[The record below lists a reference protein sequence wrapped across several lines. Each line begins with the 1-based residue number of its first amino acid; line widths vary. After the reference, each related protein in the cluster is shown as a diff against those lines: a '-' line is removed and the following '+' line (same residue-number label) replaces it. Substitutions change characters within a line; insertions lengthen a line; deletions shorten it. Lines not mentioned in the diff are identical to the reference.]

1 MGAIAS
7 LFGYV
12 LEFWYNICQ
21 NYGVSI
27 ILFALTIKAILF
39 PLTLKQQKSM
49 KKTQEMQ
56 GKLMELQE
64 RYKDNQEAMMVEYQ
78 KMMKENKFNPF
89 GGCLLTF
96 IQLPIL
102 LGVFYVAASPLTYMQ
117 KIDSNQMNQYV
128 EQLIIKEQY
137 SGDKVKFEEE
147 VTDREAKI
155 KEYKEK
161 NRYYELT
168 IVKENELLNLDFFGI
183 NLGDI
188 ASQNRS
194 DFKLLIIPI
203 LTTVFL
209 YLSLYVV
216 SASTK
221 QKKQKVKG
229 PDGEEIEMPNM
240 MAMNFV
246 MPLMSGYISYVV
258 PQGMGLYWFT
268 NSLIQII
275 IQLSM
280 KYFVKSS
287 EEEVPNGQTINGKR
301 VIQVKP
307 LETKKNLKKEL
318 KEKERKGYVF
328 LEDSDKNEKESK
340 NHSKKKKR

>member
-27 ILFALTIKAILF
+27 ILFALTIKAILY
-39 PLTLKQQKSM
+39 PLTLKQQKAM

-56 GKLMELQE
+56 PKLLALQE
-64 RYKDNQEAMMVEYQ
+64 RYKDNQEAMMIEYQ
-78 KMMKENKFNPF
+78 KLMSENKFNPF
-89 GGCLLTF
+89 GGCLLSF

-102 LGVFYVAASPLTYMQ
+102 LGVFYVAASPLTYMEKMEQ
-117 KIDSNQMNQYV
+117 SEIDQYV
-128 EQLIIKEQY
+128 QQIVINDSFSGDEQAFLQNYEEPQDAVDEYKSKNKYYELKIIKEN
-137 SGDKVKFEEE
+137 D
-147 VTDREAKI
+147 
-155 KEYKEK
+155 
-161 NRYYELT
+161 
-168 IVKENELLNLDFFGI
+168 LLNLDFLGI

-188 ASQNRS
+188 AAENKT
-194 DFKLLIIPI
+194 DFTLLVIPI

-216 SASTK
+216 SADT
-221 QKKQKVKG
+221 KKQQKQVMKDA
-229 PDGEEIEMPNM
+229 DGNEIPMPNM
-240 MAMNFV
+240 MAMNIV

-275 IQLSM
+275 IQLGM
-280 KYFVKSS
+280 KKY
-287 EEEVPNGQTINGKR
+287 
-301 VIQVKP
+301 
-307 LETKKNLKKEL
+307 LEKKEDTKL
-318 KEKERKGYVF
+318 IEG
-328 LEDSDKNEKESK
+328 
-340 NHSKKKKR
+340 KKK

>member
-1 MGAIAS
+1 MGTIAS

-27 ILFALTIKAILF
+27 ILFALTIKAIMF

-56 GKLMELQE
+56 PKLLALQE
-64 RYKDNQEAMMVEYQ
+64 KYKDNQEAMMVEYQ
-78 KMMKENKFNPF
+78 KLLSENKFNPF

-102 LGVFYVAASPLTYMQ
+102 LGVFYVAASPLTYMEKMEQ
-117 KIDSNQMNQYV
+117 TEIDKYV
-128 EQLIIKEQY
+128 QQIVIDEGF
-137 SGDKVKFEEE
+137 SGDEQAFLAAYEEPKKA
-147 VTDREAKI
+147 VD
-155 KEYKEK
+155 EYKNI
-161 NRYYELT
+161 NRYYELK
-168 IVKENELLNLDFFGI
+168 IIKDNKLLNLDFFGI

-188 ASQNRS
+188 ASENKS
-194 DFKLLIIPI
+194 DFTLLIIPV

-216 SASTK
+216 QADTNK
-221 QKKQKVKG
+221 QQKQVMKDA
-229 PDGEEIEMPNM
+229 DGNEIPMPNM
-240 MAMNFV
+240 MVMNFI

-275 IQLSM
+275 IQIGM
-280 KYFVKSS
+280 KEYL
-287 EEEVPNGQTINGKR
+287 KR
-301 VIQVKP
+301 T
-307 LETKKNLKKEL
+307 EGTKLIE
-318 KEKERKGYVF
+318 G
-328 LEDSDKNEKESK
+328 
-340 NHSKKKKR
+340 KKK

>member
-1 MGAIAS
+1 MGVIAS

-27 ILFALTIKAILF
+27 ILFALTIKAIMY
-39 PLTLKQQKSM
+39 PLTLKQQKAM

-56 GKLMELQE
+56 PKLLELQE

-78 KMMKENKFNPF
+78 KLMSENKYNPF

-102 LGVFYVAASPLTYMQ
+102 LGVFYVVASPLTYMEKMDQ
-117 KIDSNQMNQYV
+117 TQIDNYV
-128 EQLIIKEQY
+128 QQIIVDNSY
-137 SGDKVKFEEE
+137 SGDEKAFLAENKDIEKAIS
-147 VTDREAKI
+147 D
-155 KEYKEK
+155 YKNV
-161 NRYYELT
+161 NRYYELKV
-168 IVKENELLNLDFFGI
+168 IKDNNLYNLDFFGI

-188 ASQNRS
+188 AAENKS
-194 DFKLLIIPI
+194 DFMLLIIPV

-216 SASTK
+216 QADTQK
-221 QKKQKVKG
+221 QQKQVLKDA
-229 PDGEEIEMPNM
+229 DGNEIPMPNM
-240 MAMNFV
+240 MAMNFI
-246 MPLMSGYISYVV
+246 MPLMSGYIAYVV

-275 IQLSM
+275 IQIGT
-280 KYFVKSS
+280 KIY
-287 EEEVPNGQTINGKR
+287 
-301 VIQVKP
+301 
-307 LETKKNLKKEL
+307 LEKKDGTKMIE
-318 KEKERKGYVF
+318 G
-328 LEDSDKNEKESK
+328 
-340 NHSKKKKR
+340 KKK

>member
-27 ILFALTIKAILF
+27 ILFALTIKAIMY

-56 GKLMELQE
+56 PKLLELQE

-78 KMMKENKFNPF
+78 KLMSENKYNPF

-102 LGVFYVAASPLTYMQ
+102 LGVFYVVASPLTHMEKMEQ
-117 KIDSNQMNQYV
+117 TEIDKYV
-128 EQLIIKEQY
+128 QQIIVDKNY
-137 SGDKVKFEEE
+137 SGDEQAFLAAN
-147 VTDREAKI
+147 TDTSKAI
-155 KEYKEK
+155 ADYKTA

-168 IVKENELLNLDFFGI
+168 VIKENDLYNLDFFGI

-188 ASQNRS
+188 AAENKT
-194 DFKLLIIPI
+194 DFTLLIIPV

-216 SASTK
+216 QLDT
-221 QKKQKVKG
+221 KKQQKQVMKDA
-229 PDGEEIEMPNM
+229 DGNEIPMPNM

-275 IQLSM
+275 MQIGM
-280 KYFVKSS
+280 KKY
-287 EEEVPNGQTINGKR
+287 
-301 VIQVKP
+301 
-307 LETKKNLKKEL
+307 LEKKDGTKLIE
-318 KEKERKGYVF
+318 G
-328 LEDSDKNEKESK
+328 
-340 NHSKKKKR
+340 KKK

>member
-27 ILFALTIKAILF
+27 ILFALTIKAILY
-39 PLTLKQQKSM
+39 PLTLKQQKAM

-56 GKLMELQE
+56 PKLLALQE
-64 RYKDNQEAMMVEYQ
+64 RYKDNQEAMMIEYQ
-78 KMMKENKFNPF
+78 KLMSENKFNPF
-89 GGCLLTF
+89 GGCLLSF

-102 LGVFYVAASPLTYMQ
+102 LGVFYVAASPLTYMEKMEQ
-117 KIDSNQMNQYV
+117 SEIDQYV
-128 EQLIIKEQY
+128 QQIVINDSFSGDEQAFFQNYEEPQDAIDEYKSKNKYYELKIIKE
-137 SGDKVKFEEE
+137 
-147 VTDREAKI
+147 
-155 KEYKEK
+155 
-161 NRYYELT
+161 N
-168 IVKENELLNLDFFGI
+168 NLLNLDFLGI

-188 ASQNRS
+188 AAENKT
-194 DFKLLIIPI
+194 DFTLLVIPI

-216 SASTK
+216 SADT
-221 QKKQKVKG
+221 KKQQKQVMKDA
-229 PDGEEIEMPNM
+229 DGNEIPMPNM
-240 MAMNFV
+240 MAMNIV

-275 IQLSM
+275 IQLGM
-280 KYFVKSS
+280 KKY
-287 EEEVPNGQTINGKR
+287 
-301 VIQVKP
+301 
-307 LETKKNLKKEL
+307 LEKKEDTNL
-318 KEKERKGYVF
+318 IEG
-328 LEDSDKNEKESK
+328 
-340 NHSKKKKR
+340 KKK

>member
-12 LEFWYNICQ
+12 LEFWYNIFK

-27 ILFALTIKAILF
+27 ILFALTIKAIMY

-56 GKLMELQE
+56 PKLLELQE

-78 KMMKENKFNPF
+78 KLMSENKYNPF

-102 LGVFYVAASPLTYMQ
+102 LGVFYVVASPLTYMEKMEQ
-117 KIDSNQMNQYV
+117 TEIDKYVQQIIVDSN
-128 EQLIIKEQY
+128 Y
-137 SGDKVKFEEE
+137 SGDEQAFIADNKDTSKTIE
-147 VTDREAKI
+147 D
-155 KEYKEK
+155 YKST
-161 NRYYELT
+161 NRYYELKL
-168 IVKENELLNLDFFGI
+168 IKENNLYNLDFFGI

-188 ASQNRS
+188 AAENKS
-194 DFKLLIIPI
+194 DFTLLIIPV

-216 SASTK
+216 QADT
-221 QKKQKVKG
+221 KKQQKQVMKDA
-229 PDGEEIEMPNM
+229 DGNEIPMPNM

-258 PQGMGLYWFT
+258 PQGMGLFWFT

-275 IQLSM
+275 MQIGM
-280 KYFVKSS
+280 KKYLKAK
-287 EEEVPNGQTINGKR
+287 ED
-301 VIQVKP
+301 
-307 LETKKNLKKEL
+307 TKLIE
-318 KEKERKGYVF
+318 G
-328 LEDSDKNEKESK
+328 
-340 NHSKKKKR
+340 KKK

>member
-1 MGAIAS
+1 MGLIAS

-12 LEFWYNICQ
+12 LDIWYNVCQ

-27 ILFALTIKAILF
+27 ILFALTIKAIMF

-56 GKLMELQE
+56 PKLLALQE
-64 RYKDNQEAMMVEYQ
+64 KYKDNQEAMMIEYQ
-78 KMMKENKFNPF
+78 KLMSENKYNPF

-102 LGVFYVAASPLTYMQ
+102 LGIFYVVASPLTYMQ
-117 KIDSNQMNQYV
+117 KMEQPEIDKYV
-128 EQLIIKEQY
+128 QQIIIDKSF
-137 SGDKVKFEEE
+137 SGDEMAFA
-147 VTDREAKI
+147 EAYEDPQKAI
-155 KEYKEK
+155 DEYKAT

-168 IVKENELLNLDFFGI
+168 VIKENNLLNLDFFGI

-188 ASQNRS
+188 AAEKKS
-194 DFKLLIIPI
+194 DFTLLIIPV
-203 LTTVFL
+203 LTTIFL

-216 SASTK
+216 TGK
-221 QKKQKVKG
+221 QNQKQQVMKDA
-229 PDGEEIEMPNM
+229 DGNEIPMPNM

-275 IQLSM
+275 IQLGM
-280 KYFVKSS
+280 MEY
-287 EEEVPNGQTINGKR
+287 
-301 VIQVKP
+301 
-307 LETKKNLKKEL
+307 LKK
-318 KEKERKGYVF
+318 
-328 LEDSDKNEKESK
+328 DSEPKLIEG
-340 NHSKKKKR
+340 KKK

>member
-27 ILFALTIKAILF
+27 ILFALTIKAIMY

-56 GKLMELQE
+56 PKLLELQE

-78 KMMKENKFNPF
+78 KLMSENKYNPF

-102 LGVFYVAASPLTYMQ
+102 LGVFYVVASPLTYMEKMEQ
-117 KIDSNQMNQYV
+117 TEIDKYVQQIIVDSN
-128 EQLIIKEQY
+128 Y
-137 SGDKVKFEEE
+137 SGDEQAFIADNKDTSKAIE
-147 VTDREAKI
+147 D
-155 KEYKEK
+155 YKST
-161 NRYYELT
+161 NRYYELKL
-168 IVKENELLNLDFFGI
+168 IKENNLYNLDFFGI

-188 ASQNRS
+188 AAENKS
-194 DFKLLIIPI
+194 DFTLLIIPV

-216 SASTK
+216 QADT
-221 QKKQKVKG
+221 KKQQKQVMKDA
-229 PDGEEIEMPNM
+229 DGNEIPMPNM

-258 PQGMGLYWFT
+258 PQGMGLFWFT

-275 IQLSM
+275 MQIGM
-280 KYFVKSS
+280 KKYLKAK
-287 EEEVPNGQTINGKR
+287 ED
-301 VIQVKP
+301 
-307 LETKKNLKKEL
+307 TKLIE
-318 KEKERKGYVF
+318 G
-328 LEDSDKNEKESK
+328 
-340 NHSKKKKR
+340 KKK

>member
-27 ILFALTIKAILF
+27 ILFALTIKAILY
-39 PLTLKQQKSM
+39 PLTLKQQKAM

-56 GKLMELQE
+56 PKLLALQE
-64 RYKDNQEAMMVEYQ
+64 RYKDNQEAMMIEYQ
-78 KMMKENKFNPF
+78 KLMSENKFNPF
-89 GGCLLTF
+89 GGCLLSF

-102 LGVFYVAASPLTYMQ
+102 LGVFYVAASPLTYMEKMEQ
-117 KIDSNQMNQYV
+117 SEIDQYV
-128 EQLIIKEQY
+128 QQIVINDSFSGDEQAFLQNYEEPQDAIDEYKSKNKYYELKIIKEN
-137 SGDKVKFEEE
+137 D
-147 VTDREAKI
+147 
-155 KEYKEK
+155 
-161 NRYYELT
+161 
-168 IVKENELLNLDFFGI
+168 LLNLDFLGI

-188 ASQNRS
+188 AAENKT
-194 DFKLLIIPI
+194 DFTLLVIPI

-216 SASTK
+216 SADT
-221 QKKQKVKG
+221 KKQQKQVMKDA
-229 PDGEEIEMPNM
+229 DGNEIPMPNM
-240 MAMNFV
+240 MAMNIV

-275 IQLSM
+275 IQLGM
-280 KYFVKSS
+280 KKY
-287 EEEVPNGQTINGKR
+287 
-301 VIQVKP
+301 
-307 LETKKNLKKEL
+307 LEKKEDTKL
-318 KEKERKGYVF
+318 IEG
-328 LEDSDKNEKESK
+328 
-340 NHSKKKKR
+340 KKK

>member
-12 LEFWYNICQ
+12 LDFWYNICQ
-21 NYGVSI
+21 NYGISI
-27 ILFALTIKAILF
+27 ILFALTIKAIMF

-56 GKLMELQE
+56 PKLLALQE
-64 RYKDNQEAMMVEYQ
+64 KYKDNQEAMMVEYQ
-78 KMMKENKFNPF
+78 KLMSENKYNPF

-102 LGVFYVAASPLTYMQ
+102 LGVFYVVASPLTYMEKIEQPEIDNYVQ
-117 KIDSNQMNQYV
+117 KI
-128 EQLIIKEQY
+128 IINNSFSGDEIAFANEYKDPAAAIEQY
-137 SGDKVKFEEE
+137 K
-147 VTDREAKI
+147 RN
-155 KEYKEK
+155 

-168 IVKENELLNLDFFGI
+168 IIKENKLLNLDFFGI

-188 ASQNRS
+188 ASENKS
-194 DFKLLIIPI
+194 DFVLLIIPV
-203 LTTVFL
+203 LTTIFL

-216 SASTK
+216 SGK
-221 QKKQKVKG
+221 QSKQQQTIKDA
-229 PDGEEIEMPNM
+229 DGNEVPMPNM
-240 MAMNFV
+240 MVMNFV

-275 IQLSM
+275 IQLGMM
-280 KYFVKSS
+280 KY
-287 EEEVPNGQTINGKR
+287 
-301 VIQVKP
+301 
-307 LETKKNLKKEL
+307 L
-318 KEKERKGYVF
+318 
-328 LEDSDKNEKESK
+328 DKESEPK
-340 NHSKKKKR
+340 LIEGKKK

>member
-27 ILFALTIKAILF
+27 ILFALTIKAIMY

-56 GKLMELQE
+56 PKLLELQE

-78 KMMKENKFNPF
+78 KLMSENKYNPF

-102 LGVFYVAASPLTYMQ
+102 LGVFYVVASPLTYMEKMEQ
-117 KIDSNQMNQYV
+117 TEIDKYVQQIIVDSN
-128 EQLIIKEQY
+128 Y
-137 SGDKVKFEEE
+137 SGDEQAFIADNKDTSKTIE
-147 VTDREAKI
+147 D
-155 KEYKEK
+155 YKST
-161 NRYYELT
+161 NRYYELKL
-168 IVKENELLNLDFFGI
+168 IKENNLYNLDFFGI

-188 ASQNRS
+188 AAENKS
-194 DFKLLIIPI
+194 DFTLLIIPV

-216 SASTK
+216 QADT
-221 QKKQKVKG
+221 KKQQKQVMKDA
-229 PDGEEIEMPNM
+229 DGNEIPMPNM

-258 PQGMGLYWFT
+258 PQGMGLFWFT

-275 IQLSM
+275 MQIGM
-280 KYFVKSS
+280 KKYLKAK
-287 EEEVPNGQTINGKR
+287 ED
-301 VIQVKP
+301 
-307 LETKKNLKKEL
+307 TKLIE
-318 KEKERKGYVF
+318 G
-328 LEDSDKNEKESK
+328 
-340 NHSKKKKR
+340 KKK

>member
-12 LEFWYNICQ
+12 LDFWYNICQ
-21 NYGVSI
+21 NYGFSI
-27 ILFALTIKAILF
+27 ILFALTIKAIMY
-39 PLTLKQQKSM
+39 PLTWKQQKAM

-56 GKLMELQE
+56 PKLLALQE
-64 RYKDNQEAMMVEYQ
+64 KYKDNQEAMMVEYQ
-78 KMMKENKFNPF
+78 KLMSENKYNPF

-102 LGVFYVAASPLTYMQ
+102 LGVFYVVASPLTYMDKMEQ
-117 KIDSNQMNQYV
+117 IQIDKYV
-128 EQLIIKEQY
+128 QQIVVDKNY
-137 SGDKVKFEEE
+137 SGDE
-147 VTDREAKI
+147 VAFLEAYSDPQKAI
-155 KEYKEK
+155 DEYKAH

-168 IVKENELLNLDFFGI
+168 VIKENKLYNLDFFGI

-188 ASQNRS
+188 AAENKS
-194 DFKLLIIPI
+194 DFTLLIIPI

-216 SASTK
+216 SGK
-221 QKKQKVKG
+221 QNKEQQVIKDA
-229 PDGEEIEMPNM
+229 DGNEVPMPNM
-240 MAMNFV
+240 MVMNFV

-275 IQLSM
+275 MQIGMMEYM
-280 KYFVKSS
+280 KRTS
-287 EEEVPNGQTINGKR
+287 
-301 VIQVKP
+301 
-307 LETKKNLKKEL
+307 ETKLIE
-318 KEKERKGYVF
+318 G
-328 LEDSDKNEKESK
+328 
-340 NHSKKKKR
+340 KKK

>member
-27 ILFALTIKAILF
+27 ILFALTIKAILY
-39 PLTLKQQKSM
+39 PLTLKQQKAM

-56 GKLMELQE
+56 PKLLALQE
-64 RYKDNQEAMMVEYQ
+64 RYKDNQEAMMIEYQ
-78 KMMKENKFNPF
+78 KLMSENKFNPF
-89 GGCLLTF
+89 GGCLLSF

-102 LGVFYVAASPLTYMQ
+102 LGVFYVAASPLTYMEKMEQ
-117 KIDSNQMNQYV
+117 SEIDQYV
-128 EQLIIKEQY
+128 QQIVINDSFSGDEQAFFQNYEEPQDAIDEYKSKNKYYELKIIKEN
-137 SGDKVKFEEE
+137 D
-147 VTDREAKI
+147 
-155 KEYKEK
+155 
-161 NRYYELT
+161 
-168 IVKENELLNLDFFGI
+168 LLNLDFLGI

-188 ASQNRS
+188 AAENKT
-194 DFKLLIIPI
+194 DFTLLVIPI

-216 SASTK
+216 SADT
-221 QKKQKVKG
+221 KKQQKQVMKDA
-229 PDGEEIEMPNM
+229 DGNEIPMPNM
-240 MAMNFV
+240 MAMNIV

-275 IQLSM
+275 IQLGM
-280 KYFVKSS
+280 KKY
-287 EEEVPNGQTINGKR
+287 
-301 VIQVKP
+301 
-307 LETKKNLKKEL
+307 LEKKEDTKL
-318 KEKERKGYVF
+318 IEG
-328 LEDSDKNEKESK
+328 
-340 NHSKKKKR
+340 KKK